1 MSKVLI
7 AKKTEAVAKFIAE
20 ELTKAGHETELVLSA
35 KDAILKIVDGGFDAV
50 LTGLS
55 FNDDCGQYDK
65 PDAGIGVA
73 HTACDLGI
81 KNVVLISSIPD
92 LRCGTLPDGVKIWSS
107 TNWGRANIK
116 RLLDMIK

>member
-73 HTACDLGI
+73 HTASDLGI

-92 LRCGTLPDGVKIWSS
+92 LRHGTLPDGVKIWNS
-107 TNWGRANIK
+107 TNWSRENIK